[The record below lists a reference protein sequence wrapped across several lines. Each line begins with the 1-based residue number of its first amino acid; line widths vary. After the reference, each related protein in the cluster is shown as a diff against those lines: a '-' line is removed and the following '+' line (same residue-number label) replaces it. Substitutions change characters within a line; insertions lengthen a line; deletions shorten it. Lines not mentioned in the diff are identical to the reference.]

1 MRSCDPRPGACP
13 RGRAIQGATGGAA
26 AHPAVPCRAGDPQQP
41 PTFWG
46 CCRAWCSP
54 SCTEAGGNG
63 AAACML
69 GLVTAGFCV
78 CGFCCCC
85 CFFFSLGAFY
95 LTSTRGPD
103 IRGCSEQEREK
114 AQLRGGG
121 KGPLGKVLAAPQ
133 AGQARKELGQ
143 KRATG
148 ALLEGLQTP
157 LLRSEMRQTRAAT
170 SWCEDRAVPAGGEL
184 WLLPKEPLQAWVKL
198 EWKVTLDSGTTLVI
212 VRASK
217 DEAPDFRSNFSG
229 RATFHPETLSL
240 NISMVTQADSG
251 NYYAGFDTE
260 SGLTHSQCF
269 HVSVWEPIGQ
279 PQLEV
284 RVLQQEQ
291 GWCNFSLLC
300 SVPGAADVSYSWSH
314 DGEPLG
320 HENVLRVHGDTE
332 PRTYICN
339 ASNPVSWNTASI
351 DPVTACLPPGTG
363 PSILWWAV
371 AVLLVLAVSLI
382 AFVACWC
389 WRKRRKDGSA
399 APPGHVEPSMTVYEE
414 VGKVQAGQD
423 LNRNREANVV
433 GNTIYA
439 VVSTKAQGPR
449 HFQEPQSCTIYSTI
463 QPTKKS
469 PSIRRK
475 KLDPALVCT
484 AYTEPTVPLKHWSI
498 PPRTSSLS
506 PVDNHHS

>member
-1 MRSCDPRPGACP
+1 MEQPRDVL
-13 RGRAIQGATGGAA
+13 
-26 AHPAVPCRAGDPQQP
+26 PAPWMVLC
-41 PTFWG
+41 
-46 CCRAWCSP
+46 
-54 SCTEAGGNG
+54 
-63 AAACML
+63 
-69 GLVTAGFCV
+69 LVLWVA
-78 CGFCCCC
+78 
-85 CFFFSLGAFY
+85 
-95 LTSTRGPD
+95 
-103 IRGCSEQEREK
+103 
-114 AQLRGGG
+114 AQL
-121 KGPLGKVLAAPQ
+121 P
-133 AGQARKELGQ
+133 AGAQG
-143 KRATG
+143 
-148 ALLEGLQTP
+148 
-157 LLRSEMRQTRAAT
+157 
-170 SWCEDRAVPAGGEL
+170 CEDRAVPAGGEL

-484 AYTEPTVPLKHWSI
+484 AYTEVKRAPAPRGEEPHASPLQVPLCSFCCWN
-498 PPRTSSLS
+498 LGGFGG
-506 PVDNHHS
+506 VFW